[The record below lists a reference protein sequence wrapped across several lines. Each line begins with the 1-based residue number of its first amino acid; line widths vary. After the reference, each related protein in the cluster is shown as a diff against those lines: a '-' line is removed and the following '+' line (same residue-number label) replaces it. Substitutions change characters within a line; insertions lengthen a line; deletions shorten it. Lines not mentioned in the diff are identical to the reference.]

1 MNALKMKVFYKRRFV
16 GDATPFVSDAL
27 AYTVFSYRIDVID
40 NGNIIKT
47 VKKNGLTYHG
57 GVAMNLQVMV
67 ASLRDKKY
75 EIKFANARVN
85 TVVKRIVAMPN

>member
-1 MNALKMKVFYKRRFV
+1 
-16 GDATPFVSDAL
+16 
-27 AYTVFSYRIDVID
+27 
-40 NGNIIKT
+40 
-47 VKKNGLTYHG
+47 
-57 GVAMNLQVMV
+57 MNLQVMV